1 MAYIV
6 DYSIF
11 SATAAAAAVA
21 MPMPSHQTNDLLIAF
36 VTTGNATV
44 ATVGAGSSPVAAN
57 WSTLSDTTVTAAT
70 TTVLYTIAT
79 ASNNVLNLT
88 TGDDYAITI
97 ISVRDVD
104 VSNGRVSAINASSV
118 VGNAVASG
126 APVNLAAST
135 NATDCLMLYMV
146 APDSQAATVAT
157 HINPG
162 YHHIVS
168 HDNGSVTANTSS
180 GHGLGWTIWAGTG
193 NSPTP
198 GWTTSA
204 SQAYGRAT
212 IAVKNAAGGRI
223 PPYLDRT
230 TSATYLV
237 PGHSIATVA
246 NQTYTFTGS
255 NTLTGN
261 MTNGKTA
268 TSPASYIAPQA
279 AASTDLGIN
288 VFSAAMSKTSAIQA
302 ATAFTGFECTL
313 SGARNFTTE
322 LIVGSVIGGTPKM
335 GAFGIGSVTEGGCV
349 VRVGSAAGAWRAYQ
363 VAAKDSVPNTATRV
377 VFAIE
382 PGFAT
387 SQYGVAGSW
396 NLAATTSFIQFLS
409 NQPSFASSVNW
420 SDICLVGAH
429 VISGGTP
436 TFPIDTEG
444 MAQIGRSY
452 RIPVIQQTG
461 GAGLLSYVPI
471 QIGGAD
477 AVDFVID
484 AGSLQF
490 PRRYDTTKKEISF
503 HASNGKVG
511 IGYAGKS
518 GDIVKHTNSI
528 ITSPTPFYWRID
540 ATATNAATWDFTGT
554 TVVNAIVTL
563 RNVTTFNSMS
573 FSDCV
578 SMDASASTVTN
589 TDISL
594 VSTTNNPLVVTS
606 TSSFSNCNFDTTG
619 ISVGIGMV
627 SLTTTTGVPFSNC
640 IFTGSGTTGHAIII
654 TVPGTYSFNNLTFN
668 SYGGTPGDN
677 ATPNSGS
684 TSAAVYNNSGGAVI
698 IQVTGGAQPSVRN
711 GASAT
716 TDVQASASVIIDG
729 LVADS
734 EVRAYTG
741 TNPATAVEI
750 AGTESSTGTSFTFSQ
765 SSSGVA
771 GYIQIFHVE
780 YQPIFRAITYSGS
793 NQTITIQQIKDR
805 QYARG
810 STFTPT

>member
-11 SATAAAAAVA
+11 SGTAAITNTA
-21 MPMPSHQTNDLLIAF
+21 MPMPVHQTGDLLLAI
-36 VTTGNATV
+36 VTTGTGA
-44 ATVGAGSSPVAAN
+44 ASAGAGSSPAAAS
-57 WSTLSDTTVTAAT
+57 WTVTSDTTVAASA
-70 TTVLYTIAT
+70 TTVLRALAT
-79 ASNNVLNLT
+79 GSTNVLNLT
-88 TGDDYAITI
+88 TADDYAVTI
-97 ISVRDVD
+97 ISIRDVD
-104 VSNGRVSAINASSV
+104 QTTPVDAISV
-118 VGNAVASG
+118 VGNATASG
-126 APVNLAAST
+126 APTNLAVST
-135 NATDCLMLYMV
+135 TTANCLMVYMV
-146 APDSQAATVAT
+146 APDAQAATVAQ

-162 YHHIVS
+162 YHHLIS
-168 HDNGSVTANTSS
+168 HDNGSATANTSS
-180 GHGLGWTIWAGTG
+180 AHGVGWTIWAGTG

-198 GWTTSA
+198 GWTMSA
-204 SQAYGRAT
+204 AQAYGRAT
-212 IAVKNAAGGRI
+212 IAIRNIANGRI

-237 PGHSIATVA
+237 PGHSVATVA
-246 NQTYTFTGS
+246 NQTYTFTGA
-255 NTLTGN
+255 LTITAA
-261 MTNGKTA
+261 MTNGKTTSYVAPNA
-268 TSPASYIAPQA
+268 TASA
-279 AASTDLGIN
+279 DLGIN
-288 VFSAAMSKTSAIQA
+288 VFSSAMSKTAATQA
-302 ATAFTGFECTL
+302 ATALTGFEATL
-313 SGARNFTTE
+313 TGARNFATE

-349 VRVGSAAGAWRAYQ
+349 VRIGSSATIWKAYQ
-363 VAAKDSVPNTATRV
+363 VAAKDSVPNTATRA

-387 SQYGVAGSW
+387 SQYGTGGTW
-396 NLAATTSFIQFLS
+396 TNTATTNYIQFLS
-409 NQPSFASSVNW
+409 NQPSFASSVHW

-429 VISGGTP
+429 IISGGTP
-436 TFPIDTEG
+436 TVPIDTEG

-452 RIPVIQQTG
+452 RLPVIQQTG

-477 AVDFVID
+477 GVDFVID

-490 PRRYDTTKKEISF
+490 PRRYDTTRKEIGF
-503 HASNGKVG
+503 HASDGKVG
-511 IGYAGKS
+511 IAYAGKS

-528 ITSPTPFYWRID
+528 ITSPTPFYWRIE

-573 FSDCV
+573 FSRCV

-589 TDISL
+589 SSVSL
-594 VSTTNNPLVVTS
+594 VSTTNGSLVVTS
-606 TSSFSNCNFDTTG
+606 TTSFSACNFDTTG
-619 ISVGIGMV
+619 ISAGIGMV

-640 IFTGSGTTGHAIII
+640 TFTGSGTTGHAIII
-654 TVPGTYSFNNLTFN
+654 TQPGTYSFNSLTFN

-698 IQVTGGAQPSVRN
+698 IQVSGGTQPSVRN
-711 GASAT
+711 GAGAT
-716 TDVQASASVIIDG
+716 TDVQASASVTIDG

-741 TNPATAVEI
+741 TDPATAVEI
-750 AGTESSTGTSFTFSQ
+750 AGTESSTGTSFTFTQ
-765 SSSGVA
+765 SASGIA

-780 YQPIFRAITYSGS
+780 YQPIFRTITYSGA
-793 NQTITIQQIKDR
+793 NQTITVQQIKDR

-810 STFTPT
+810 TTFTPT